1 MVHTAP
7 LLEPGEVE
15 WKLEKKKKKNF
26 HQLGQNISTVWRAKK
41 NKQTIIIK
49 KQTTINETTTF
60 MLMLASVV
68 TDAADK
74 IGFNSPSE
82 TTQRSADTYWCKLDE
97 CSEIKKRVNGG
108 SFKKRKRL

>member
-1 MVHTAP
+1 
-7 LLEPGEVE
+7 
-15 WKLEKKKKKNF
+15 
-26 HQLGQNISTVWRAKK
+26 
-41 NKQTIIIK
+41 
-49 KQTTINETTTF
+49 

-97 CSEIKKRVNGG
+97 CSDIKKKQLG
-108 SFKKRKRL
+108 SIVGLSKSGSGWNERELWPRLPHIPHLKVYLKHRLCFKRC